1 VNTLRLV
8 ETPDNRAPSG
18 AHLHALETAD
28 GVTLR
33 AASWLPEGQ
42 PRGTLLVCTG
52 RTEFIEKYFEF
63 IGESL
68 ERGYAVACF
77 DWRGQGLSQRLL
89 DDRTKGHVDSF
100 AAYDRDMDAVVDTL
114 LVQMPRPWVLF
125 GHSMGGHVALRHLAR
140 RPADFERAFLS
151 APMLR
156 IWLHWSLRP
165 VARGLAAAMCGA
177 GRGSAFTPG
186 GAGNDGLATSFED
199 NRVTTDPRRY
209 RRNNDILRAEP
220 ALAVCG
226 PTWSW
231 LKAAFSSMRL
241 LRRPA
246 FAARIAC
253 PLLIVGA
260 AHDEI
265 VHQGP
270 DMTLI
275 RRVRRGLFVLFS
287 DARHELVQERDRV
300 RRVMWHA
307 VDAFLDSASDA
318 NL

>member
-1 VNTLRLV
+1 MNTARLV
-8 ETPDNRAPSG
+8 ETADNLAPPG
-18 AHLHALETAD
+18 ARLHALKTAD

-33 AASWLPEGQ
+33 AATWLPARTR
-42 PRGTLLVCTG
+42 RGTILVCTG

-63 IGESL
+63 IGEIL

-89 DDRTKGHVDSF
+89 DDPTKGHVDSF
-100 AAYDRDMDAVVDTL
+100 AAYDRDMDAAVDGL
-114 LVQMPRPWVLF
+114 LAEMPKPWVLF

-156 IWLHWSLRP
+156 IWLPWSLRLISG
-165 VARGLAAAMCGA
+165 GLAAAMCAA
-177 GRGSAFTPG
+177 GRGQAFTPG
-186 GAGNDGLATSFED
+186 GAGNDGLAIPFKD
-199 NRVTTDPRRY
+199 NRVTGDPVRY

-220 ALAVCG
+220 ALALCG
-226 PTWSW
+226 PTWRW
-231 LKAAFSSMRL
+231 LRAAFASMRL

-246 FAARIAC
+246 FAARIVC

-260 AHDEI
+260 AHDEV

-270 DMTLI
+270 DLTLI

-318 NL
+318 GL